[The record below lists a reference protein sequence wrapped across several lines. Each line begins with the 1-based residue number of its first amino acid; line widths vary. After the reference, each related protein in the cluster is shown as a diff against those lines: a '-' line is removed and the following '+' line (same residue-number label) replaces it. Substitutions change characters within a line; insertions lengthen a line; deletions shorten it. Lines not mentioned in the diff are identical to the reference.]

1 MSATTAVLMDRLFL
15 EHDPGY
21 DHVERPERLSTIYQA
36 LEAPEN
42 REGLFF
48 PEFAPARYEDL
59 CLNHTPAYVE
69 RVAETAGKQFDVL
82 DPDTHTS
89 PQSYDAACLAAG
101 AVIEGLKLVASGQAK
116 NAAALVRPPGHHAEA
131 GHSSGFC
138 LFNNIAIGARYGLKH
153 LGMERILIVDWDL
166 HHGNGTQ
173 HSFEESDQVLYFST
187 HQSPCFPGTGGV
199 GEVGRG
205 TGEGYTVNV
214 PLPGGQHDDAFARIF
229 NELLTPVA
237 RQYKPDCIMISA
249 GYDIYFGDPLGG
261 MTVTKEGFA
270 YLARVLAELAE
281 ELCGGRLVLALEGGY
296 NLAGIREGMLATLA
310 EMAGRSLL
318 PAASEAR
325 LRQAAPPLIAL
336 ERAVAAAKKY
346 WTF

>member
-1 MSATTAVLMDRLFL
+1 MSRKTAILTDRLFL

-21 DHVERPERLSTIYQA
+21 DHVERPERLSTILQA
-36 LEAPEN
+36 LEQPET
-42 REGLFF
+42 RTGFLF
-48 PEFAPARYEDL
+48 PECQPARYEDL
-59 CLNHTPAYVE
+59 CLNHTPAYIQ

-89 PQSYDAACLAAG
+89 PQSYAAACLAAG
-101 AVIEGLKLVASGQAK
+101 AVIEGITLVARGQAD

-187 HQSPCFPGTGGV
+187 HQSPCFPGTGGL

-205 TGEGYTVNV
+205 HGEGYTVNV
-214 PLPGGQHDDAFARIF
+214 PLPGGQNDDAFARIF
-229 NELLTPVA
+229 NELLVPVA
-237 RQYKPDCIMISA
+237 RKFQPDCIMVSA
-249 GYDIYFGDPLGG
+249 GYDIHYSDPLGG
-261 MTVTKEGFA
+261 MVVTTDGFA
-270 YLARVLAELAE
+270 YMTRVLTELAG
-281 ELCGGRLVLALEGGY
+281 ELCNGRLVLVLEGGY
-296 NLAGIREGMLATLA
+296 NLAGLTEGVLATLR
-310 EMAGRSLL
+310 EMAGISTLS
-318 PAASEAR
+318 PETVTR
-325 LRQAAPPLIAL
+325 LRQATPSLVAL
-336 ERAVAAAKKY
+336 DRAVAAAKKY